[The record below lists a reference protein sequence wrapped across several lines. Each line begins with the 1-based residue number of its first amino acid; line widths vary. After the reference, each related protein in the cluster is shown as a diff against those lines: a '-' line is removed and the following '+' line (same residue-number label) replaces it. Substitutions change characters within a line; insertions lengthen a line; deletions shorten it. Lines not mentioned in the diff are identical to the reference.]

1 MVITI
6 IVTLETP
13 MTNQENMNQAGVSVI
28 RSLTSPLTLPGSAQL
43 IPPSS
48 FLYKH
53 VL

>member
-13 MTNQENMNQAGVSVI
+13 MTNQENMNQAGASLI
-28 RSLTSPLTLPGSAQL
+28 RSLTSPHTLPGSAQL